1 MGESL
6 PADLRQ
12 YAGVCRKPWGL
23 RLVSASLDRMIDRAG
38 TPPPRKRSRLLSG
51 ATIALV
57 FTLVATAVVSFV
69 HVSTQQR
76 AAADLRAQGQ
86 HLRAIYQSLTEADA
100 DVLHFLSG
108 ETTALQAH
116 LAQVTTLTST
126 EADILGVL
134 RPVDTVA
141 GLGRPA
147 REVVNELVGA
157 WSEAI
162 ALASAGSPE
171 GGRTLLAQR
180 QTGGAVTALGVEVER
195 VLRDTDSRL
204 AMHDERIQF
213 GILLVLLLQVGAGL
227 LAILGL
233 IYAFRSSVWEADRR
247 AAAVASA
254 DRSREQVSRLFE
266 MADVLQSASDHADAN
281 AVLKAT
287 AGDLVP
293 GFSGA
298 LYVFNNSRDRLVL
311 STTWGRAENDAL
323 PETINPNSCWGL
335 KRGKPHMNR
344 GDGSKLCCAH
354 HVGTETNLEIPM
366 IARGEIVGLLQL
378 FASGIS
384 AAERLDQVTG
394 LGSALADGMSLALA
408 NMALREK
415 LRNQALRDP
424 LTGLYN
430 RRYMEDCLQRFV
442 RLAERENREVS
453 LVMVD
458 LDHFKRLND
467 EHGHAFGDQV
477 LRDAALALTGSLLET
492 DVVCRFGGEELVI
505 ILPDCP
511 LERAADK
518 AEVLRVRI
526 EELSNTHGAEITASF
541 GVASLPHSGQTVAD
555 LLSAAD
561 GALYKSKQS
570 GRNQVSKAPLRP
582 YRLDRAADQATDA
595 LEDFRRAA
603 AE

>member
-1 MGESL
+1 MFASF
-6 PADLRQ
+6 D
-12 YAGVCRKPWGL
+12 
-23 RLVSASLDRMIDRAG
+23 RLFDRVQS
-38 TPPPRKRSRLLSG
+38 PPPQKRSRLLSG
-51 ATIALV
+51 ATVALV
-57 FTLVATAVVSFV
+57 FALVASAVVSFV
-69 HVSTQQR
+69 HVSTQQG
-76 AAADLRAQGQ
+76 AMADVRAQGQ
-86 HLRAIYQSLTEADA
+86 QLRSIYLSLTEADA
-100 DVLHFLSG
+100 DLLHFLGG
-108 ETTALQAH
+108 EPDALQAH
-116 LAQVTTLTST
+116 VAQVARLSGR
-126 EADILGVL
+126 EAAILDAL
-134 RPVDTVA
+134 PAIDTVA
-141 GLGRPA
+141 GPDRPA
-147 REVVNELVGA
+147 RQVVDALTAA
-157 WSEAI
+157 WSEAVT
-162 ALASAGSPE
+162 LASKGQPDAA
-171 GGRTLLAQR
+171 RALLAQ
-180 QTGGAVTALGVEVER
+180 QQSGAMLNALGDEVQR
-195 VLRDTDSRL
+195 VLGDTDSRL

-254 DRSREQVSRLFE
+254 DRSREQVARLFE

-281 AVLKAT
+281 SVLKAT
-287 AGDLVP
+287 ATDLVP

-323 PETINPNSCWGL
+323 PETISPNTCWGL

-354 HVGTETNLEIPM
+354 HVGTETMLEIPM

-384 AAERLDQVTG
+384 AEERLDGVTG

-453 LVMVD
+453 LLMVD

-477 LRDAALALTGSLLET
+477 LRDAALALTGSLRET
-492 DVVCRFGGEELVI
+492 DVVCRYGGEELVI

-526 EELSNTHGAEITASF
+526 EELTNTHGAEITASF

-561 GALYKSKQS
+561 GALYKAKQS
-570 GRNQVSKAPLRP
+570 GRNQVMKAPLRA
-582 YRLDRAADQATDA
+582 YRLDRVADQP
-595 LEDFRRAA
+595 LEQPEEYPRAA

>member
-1 MGESL
+1 MF
-6 PADLRQ
+6 
-12 YAGVCRKPWGL
+12 
-23 RLVSASLDRMIDRAG
+23 ASFDSKTERTA
-38 TPPPRKRSRLLSG
+38 PPVRHRSRVLSL
-51 ATIALV
+51 ATIVLV
-57 FTLVATAVVSFV
+57 FTLVATAIFGFA
-69 HVSTQQR
+69 HVSSQQLTMAELR
-76 AAADLRAQGQ
+76 AHGQRLKTVHQSMVAADGA
-86 HLRAIYQSLTEADA
+86 
-100 DVLHFLSG
+100 VLHYLAG
-108 ETTALQAH
+108 EVNALRLH
-116 LAQVTTLTST
+116 LAEVARLTGGAT
-126 EADILGVL
+126 DILDDLPPIILGIEAGRSAKVL
-134 RPVDTVA
+134 A
-141 GLGRPA
+141 
-147 REVVNELVGA
+147 EELIA
-157 WSEAI
+157 TWSEAI
-162 ALASAGSPE
+162 ALASE
-171 GGRTLLAQR
+171 GRAEAGRTLIATNRTSLVLER
-180 QTGGAVTALGVEVER
+180 IGEEVRR
-195 VLRDTDSRL
+195 VLLRSDSLL
-204 AMHDERIQF
+204 AMHDDRIKV
-213 GILLVLLLQVGAGL
+213 GTLMVLLMQLAAGL

-233 IYAFRSSVWEADRR
+233 LYAFRSSVSEADKR

-254 DRSREQVSRLFE
+254 DRSRVQVARLFE

-287 AGDLVP
+287 AADLVP

-311 STTWGRAENDAL
+311 STTWGRAENDGL
-323 PETINPNSCWGL
+323 PETINPTSCWGL
-335 KRGKPHMNR
+335 KRGKPHLNH

-354 HVGTETNLEIPM
+354 HVGTETTLEIPM

-378 FASGIS
+378 FASGVS
-384 AAERLDQVTG
+384 ALDRLDHVTG

-453 LVMVD
+453 LIMVD

-477 LRDAALALTGSLLET
+477 LRDTALTITGSLRET
-492 DVVCRFGGEELVI
+492 DIVCRFGGEELVV

-518 AEVLRVRI
+518 AEVLRLRI
-526 EELSNTHGAEITASF
+526 EELGNTHGAEISASF
-541 GVASLPHSGQTVAD
+541 GVASLPHTSQSVTD

-561 GALYKSKQS
+561 AALYKAKQG
-570 GRNQVSKAPLRP
+570 GRNQVAKAPLRP
-582 YRLDRAADQATDA
+582 YRLDRYVEETPL
-595 LEDFRRAA
+595 LEDDFARAA

>member
-1 MGESL
+1 MFASF
-6 PADLRQ
+6 D
-12 YAGVCRKPWGL
+12 
-23 RLVSASLDRMIDRAG
+23 RLIDRVQS
-38 TPPPRKRSRLLSG
+38 PPPKRGSRLLSG
-51 ATIALV
+51 ATVALV
-57 FTLVATAVVSFV
+57 FALVATAVVSFV

-76 AAADLRAQGQ
+76 ALADLRAQNQ
-86 HLRAIYQSLTEADA
+86 QLRVLFQALTEADA
-100 DVLHFLSG
+100 DAMHYLGG
-108 ETTALQAH
+108 EAEALQAH
-116 LAQVTTLTST
+116 LSEVAKLTG
-126 EADILGVL
+126 AGAGILGAL
-134 RPVDTVA
+134 GPVDTPA
-141 GLGRPA
+141 APA
-147 REVVNELVGA
+147 RPTGEAVADLVGT
-157 WSEAI
+157 WREAI
-162 ALASAGSPE
+162 ALASAGQPE
-171 GGRTLLAQR
+171 AGRTLLTER
-180 QTGGAVTALGVEVER
+180 HTGTTVAAIGSVIER
-195 VLRDTDSRL
+195 VLRDTDSRV

-233 IYAFRSSVWEADRR
+233 VYAFRSSVWEADRR

-254 DRSREQVSRLFE
+254 DRSRMQVARLFE

-281 AVLKAT
+281 SVLKAT
-287 AGDLVP
+287 AADLVP

-311 STTWGRAENDAL
+311 STAWGRAENDAL
-323 PETINPNSCWGL
+323 PETINPNTCWGL

-354 HVGTETNLEIPM
+354 HVGTETTLEIPM

-378 FASGIS
+378 FASGVS
-384 AAERLDQVTG
+384 AEERLEQVTG
-394 LGSALADGMSLALA
+394 LGSAIADGMSLALA

-453 LVMVD
+453 VVMVD

-477 LRDAALALTGSLLET
+477 LRDAALALTGSLRET

-518 AEVLRVRI
+518 AEVLRLRI

-541 GVASLPHSGQTVAD
+541 GVASLPHSGQTVVD

-561 GALYKSKQS
+561 AALYKSKQS
-570 GRNQVSKAPLRP
+570 GRNQVTKAPLRP
-582 YRLDRAADQATDA
+582 FRADRLPDMPVDS
-595 LEDFRRAA
+595 LEDYQRTA